1 MSSFKIFIIYVGI
14 FQTFQ
19 ERLERLIPPKIKFLL
34 EIDDNSNE
42 KKKKNKKNILASD
55 WLRIT

>member
-19 ERLERLIPPKIKFLL
+19 ERLERFIPPKIKFLL

-42 KKKKNKKNILASD
+42 KKKKKNILASD

>member
-19 ERLERLIPPKIKFLL
+19 ERLERFIPPKIKFLL